1 MTVGELKKELSKFPD
16 DFEVNK
22 FYDVQGEYFYSDFED
37 EVTEIEFDIN
47 SKTIILK

>member
-22 FYDVQGEYFYSDFED
+22 LNVQCDYGYVDFED
-37 EVTEIEFDIN
+37 EVIEIEFDIN
-47 SKTIILK
+47 LKTITLE